1 MIFTS
6 TALGWVGCGLS
17 VIVILLFNLFDVPN
31 AEEAHLHTLIWQS
44 ELNSHTH
51 THTHKV
57 HVFNT
62 YTHEYDISY
71 SNCI

>member
-51 THTHKV
+51 THKV